1 MDNIDLTNSEWY
13 VLDCLWERSPQTVME
28 LVAALGDRLGWAKST
43 TITTLR
49 RMEDKGLL
57 LCQIQGRAKHYSP
70 AVSRDR
76 AVRRETRSFLDK
88 VYRGSVGLM
97 VSAMAQDQALS
108 KEEIDEL
115 YEILRRA
122 EEGDRKSVV

>member
-1 MDNIDLTNSEWY
+1 
-13 VLDCLWERSPQTVME
+13 
-28 LVAALGDRLGWAKST
+28 
-43 TITTLR
+43 
-49 RMEDKGLL
+49 MEDKGLL

-70 AVSRDR
+70 AVPRDR

-97 VSAMAQDQALS
+97 VSAMAQDKALS

-122 EEGDRKSVV
+122 EEGQI

>member
-97 VSAMAQDQALS
+97 VSALAEDKALS
-108 KEEIDEL
+108 RAEIDEL
-115 YEILRRA
+115 YEILRKA
-122 EEGDRKSVV
+122 EEEQS

>member
-1 MDNIDLTNSEWY
+1 MDDISLTNSEWY
-13 VLDCLWERSPQTVME
+13 VLDCLWERSPMTVME

-49 RMEDKGLL
+49 RMEDKGLVR
-57 LCQIQGRAKHYSP
+57 CTVEGRGKHYAP
-70 AVSRDR
+70 AVRRDR

-88 VYRGSVGLM
+88 VYQGSVGLM
-97 VSAMAQDQALS
+97 VSALAQDKALS
-108 KEEIDEL
+108 KAEIDEL

-122 EEGDRKSVV
+122 EEGEL

>member
-1 MDNIDLTNSEWY
+1 MNDVSLTNSEWY
-13 VLDCLWERSPQTVME
+13 VLDCLWERPSMTVME

-49 RMEDKGLL
+49 RMEDKGLVR
-57 LCQIQGRAKHYSP
+57 CTVEGRTKHYSP
-70 AVSRDR
+70 AVRRDR

-97 VSAMAQDQALS
+97 VSALAQDKALS
-108 KEEIDEL
+108 RQEIDEL

-122 EEGDRKSVV
+122 EEGEK